1 MLGKFVARCIC
12 RSSTA
17 FVILVVMGMK
27 IQVSVSVS
35 KFSIDVSNEF
45 AVVSRD

>member
-1 MLGKFVARCIC
+1 MYKWG
-12 RSSTA
+12 SSTG

-35 KFSIDVSNEF
+35 RFSIDVDNEF